1 MVENS
6 FQDQLKSF
14 SMTELDNSSIDGG
27 STTREVLPKPP
38 YIDIEDSQHNEIDDV
53 LLDGI
58 HDLENI
64 SDGESDNHAAD
75 PETQDALESPDA
87 SGTILLF
94 LYVDDIVIAGSSLI
108 HIQEIITALGNE
120 FSMKDHGPVQFFLG
134 IERVLN
140 QFGMKEKMNSVST
153 PLAPH
158 FKLSNAM

>member
-1 MVENS
+1 MCNRYNPLLTSLLTQLLFVE
-6 FQDQLKSF
+6 F
-14 SMTELDNSSIDGG
+14 SSTIQDNSSIDGG

-87 SGTILLF
+87 
-94 LYVDDIVIAGSSLI
+94 
-108 HIQEIITALGNE
+108 
-120 FSMKDHGPVQFFLG
+120 
-134 IERVLN
+134 R
-140 QFGMKEKMNSVST
+140 
-153 PLAPH
+153 
-158 FKLSNAM
+158 